1 MESLP
6 KHIEHFM
13 ENSGRLFESKS
24 HPCGAGR
31 HPISE
36 LSIIDIAV
44 RLPRM
49 CILKKCSISVIR
61 LSGMQASMPC
71 GKFCLCQFVN
81 DMLQN

>member
-49 CILKKCSISVIR
+49 CHIEKVLHICYKTVRHAGFNALWEILSV
-61 LSGMQASMPC
+61 SV
-71 GKFCLCQFVN
+71 CQ
-81 DMLQN
+81 

>member
-31 HPISE
+31 ASHLGIVHYRYCRPAAAHVHIE
-36 LSIIDIAV
+36 KVLHICYKTVRHAGFNALWEILSV
-44 RLPRM
+44 
-49 CILKKCSISVIR
+49 SV
-61 LSGMQASMPC
+61 
-71 GKFCLCQFVN
+71 CQ
-81 DMLQN
+81 